1 MAGTSKRKDSGFS
14 FEVSGARGGPE
25 RDNWAS
31 GASNLYRDGRAGMAV
46 AKAARGCPGRGPAG
60 YNGSTLPILGDL
72 RFFFF

>member
-25 RDNWAS
+25 RDNWAP
-31 GASNLYRDGRAGMAV
+31 GASNLYRERRQGSLF
-46 AKAARGCPGRGPAG
+46 AKAETGCPGRGPAG